1 MSSSAAARQSVN
13 STTESRSS
21 QRGDTSPSDS
31 SRKRV
36 GIVVPTIGGR
46 PEYLPLSLA
55 SIRAAIDDPKD
66 VYILLVGRP
75 GFDPKPYEHL
85 IDEYRDEPEPGL
97 AAKINFGLRALPS
110 DIEFFNWIGD
120 DDLLTPGSLSIALK
134 TITDPRHSSQGIP
147 PVLVFGGCEYIDP
160 AGKPIWNQKSGQ
172 WAVPLLRFGP
182 QLIPQPG
189 ALYRRDAFEAVG
201 GLSTNFGW
209 AFDFNLFLSLSKI
222 GRAIYVPQNL
232 ANFRWHPGSLSVSR
246 RRESVAEAS
255 QVRKAHLPA
264 ALRPISELW
273 EFPVRQA
280 TYWAGVRLGRK
291 LNK

>member
-1 MSSSAAARQSVN
+1 MK
-13 STTESRSS
+13 
-21 QRGDTSPSDS
+21 P
-31 SRKRV
+31 KV

-46 PEYLPLSLA
+46 PEYLPLALA
-55 SIRAAIDDPKD
+55 SIRSAIADPKD
-66 VYILLVGRP
+66 VYIILVGRA
-75 GFDPKPYEHL
+75 GFDPKPYAHL
-85 IDEYRDEPEPGL
+85 IDEYLDEPEPNL

-120 DDLLTPGSLSIALK
+120 DDLLAAGSLTAALDA
-134 TITDPRHSSQGIP
+134 ITNPKNVDRNGVP
-147 PVLVFGGCEYIDP
+147 PVLVFGGCQYIDP
-160 AGKPIWNQKSGQ
+160 AGNPIWNQSSGQ

-201 GLSTNFGW
+201 GLSTKFGW
-209 AFDFNLFLSLSKI
+209 AFDFNLFLSLSKV
-222 GRAIYVPQNL
+222 GKAIYIPQTL

-255 QVRKAHLPA
+255 QVRKAHLPSI
-264 ALRPISELW
+264 LRPISVLW

-280 TYWAGVRLGRK
+280 TYWAGIRLGKK
-291 LNK
+291 LK